1 MTSLSLRLSPFLLYV
16 KCLRPPSMSQLSA
29 GNGRISAQVA
39 ELPQIRNGV
48 GAVRKP
54 KALRAEKG
62 RAPDPVPRSVCVRD
76 PEQAALPE
84 DKHKPHRGTWGAEPT
99 QHRACYVTVLESS
112 VHAGSVH
119 ATPQVVPSRAFLS
132 SHSARRLQVAADR
145 ENPLASSMRSHQ
157 PPGATACSAGAG
169 GRAGLRV

>member
-1 MTSLSLRLSPFLLYV
+1 
-16 KCLRPPSMSQLSA
+16 MSQLSA

-62 RAPDPVPRSVCVRD
+62 RAPDPVPCSVCVRD

-84 DKHKPHRGTWGAEPT
+84 DKHKPHRGAWGAGPT

-145 ENPLASSMRSHQ
+145 ENPPASSMRSHQ
-157 PPGATACSAGAG
+157 PPGATACGAG